1 MNRVIKVELYVTT
14 YCEGACPFCFG
25 QGDFGPGGSHVPIA
39 TLLHRAGMLRA
50 FHRRHRLYA
59 VPLLGGEPLTHPDL
73 PVLAAQ
79 FGGDL
84 PLAVVSA
91 GLPDSGADLEKLIPR
106 IGMWGATYNP
116 HLADRF
122 VALVERLLRAGRRV
136 DAAMHFDDF
145 ESFHAVNLDFIA
157 RVLPR
162 LPLAASW
169 GIAFRRYVEGWN
181 PRTYYAASFNP
192 FAVADHAAM
201 TVHYSAID
209 ARFTRSARTRVQAPL
224 LPSGRS
230 YPCHLFSESK
240 AIAISED
247 GRLLPCT
254 SNAQRH
260 AAPVVRDL
268 DRYGRL
274 PDDLAAVLERLAD
287 RLRETTGEQSCSVGC
302 RDLGWNLDGES
313 RAVPLRIRD

>member
-1 MNRVIKVELYVTT
+1 MNRVIKAELYVTT

-25 QGDFGPGGSHVPIA
+25 QGDFGPGGRHVPIE
-39 TLLHRAGMLRA
+39 TLLPRAGMLRT
-50 FHRRHRLYA
+50 FHRRNRLYA

-73 PVLAAQ
+73 PVLAAE
-79 FGGDL
+79 FGDDL

-91 GLPDSGADLEKLIPR
+91 GLPDTGADLETLVPHIR
-106 IGMWGATYNP
+106 IWGATYNP

-136 DAAMHFDDF
+136 DAAMHFGDF
-145 ESFHAVNLDFIA
+145 ESFLAVNLDFVERA
-157 RVLPR
+157 LPR
-162 LPLAASW
+162 LPLAPSW
-169 GIAFRRYVEGWN
+169 GIAFRRYVDRWN
-181 PRTYYAASFNP
+181 PRTYYAASFSP

-209 ARFTRSARTRVQAPL
+209 ARFTRNIPARAQSRLSPD
-224 LPSGRS
+224 RS
-230 YPCHLFSESK
+230 YPCHLFSEQK
-240 AIAISED
+240 AVAIAED

-268 DRYGRL
+268 DRFGRL
-274 PDDLAAVLERLAD
+274 PDDLAALLDRLAA
-287 RLRETTGEQSCSVGC
+287 RLHETTSERTCNVGC
-302 RDLGWNLDGES
+302 RDLRWNLDG
-313 RAVPLRIRD
+313 